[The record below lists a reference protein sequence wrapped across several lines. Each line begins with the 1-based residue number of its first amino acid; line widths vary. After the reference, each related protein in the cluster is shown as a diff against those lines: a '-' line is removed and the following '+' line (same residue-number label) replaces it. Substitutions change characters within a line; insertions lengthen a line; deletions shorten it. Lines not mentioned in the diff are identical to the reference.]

1 MEQLT
6 LRQNTDTAHPQ
17 DVVPIYFFHTLE
29 HPFCSLP
36 RCWCHANQQ
45 EIGQLLEESNHGMLI
60 IREAANFAHGKTAG
74 EER

>member
-6 LRQNTDTAHPQ
+6 LHQNTDTANPQ

-29 HPFCSLP
+29 HPFCPLP

-45 EIGQLLEESNHGMLI
+45 ERGKLLEESKHGLLI